1 MKFDY
6 SKHQGFVATLG
17 TKPGGLNFANPVNLR
32 IGQIMVGIEQLSL
45 KPE

>member
-1 MKFDY
+1 MKFIY

-17 TKPGGLNFANPVNLR
+17 TEPGGLNFANPVNLQ
-32 IGQIMVGIEQLSL
+32 IGQIMVGIDQLSL